1 MIWYWSGVF
10 VVLCVAAVVLC
21 CMGRDRGKVALSNV
35 LVALLISAFS
45 WVMVGVAIIIAI
57 VILISEADNIVIWRS
72 NKKE

>member
-10 VVLCVAAVVLC
+10 VVLCIGTVILC
-21 CMGRDRGKVALSNV
+21 CMGRDRGKVTLSNV

-57 VILISEADNIVIWRS
+57 VILISESDNIVIWRS

>member
-10 VVLCVAAVVLC
+10 VVLCIGAVILC
-21 CMGRDRGKVALSNV
+21 CMGRDRGKVTLSNV

-57 VILISEADNIVIWRS
+57 VILISESDNIVIWRS